1 MPPPIL
7 LPVGNGYLVAK
18 NQAVYKANPSP
29 IANTVS
35 RLPLTLSP
43 NVRLMNLQPTDIQ
56 HIIEIVR
63 RSGNLVRRMQ
73 RKGLHEI
80 VSKSSA
86 IDITTEADLA
96 SEALLRE
103 QLAASFPH
111 VGFWGEESNEP
122 PQSES
127 FWIADPIDGT
137 TNFANG
143 HPWFAV
149 NLALQHGKETLLAVT
164 LDAANERLFW
174 ARPGEGAFQ
183 RVAQAGGD
191 ETDQPLH
198 VNEIDA
204 LPRALLATGFPY
216 HRATA
221 VDHGG
226 REFLRLMERS
236 VGVRVLGAAAL
247 DLASVATGALAGFW
261 EGWLQPW
268 DAAAG
273 ALLVR
278 EAGGRATNYHGQ
290 PWTIADGHI
299 VATNGRLHEM
309 LLAELH
315 AAREGLSESRLS
327 QRP

>member
-1 MPPPIL
+1 M
-7 LPVGNGYLVAK
+7 
-18 NQAVYKANPSP
+18 
-29 IANTVS
+29 T
-35 RLPLTLSP
+35 
-43 NVRLMNLQPTDIQ
+43 LQPADLQQVID
-56 HIIEIVR
+56 IVR
-63 RSGNLVRRMQ
+63 RAGDLVQRMQ
-73 RKGLHEI
+73 RQGLHQI

-122 PQSES
+122 PQSEYC
-127 FWIADPIDGT
+127 WIADPIDGT
-137 TNFANG
+137 TNFASG

-149 NLALQHGKETLLAVT
+149 NLALQHGDDTELAVT
-164 LDAANERLFW
+164 LDAANGRLFW
-174 ARPGEGAFQ
+174 ARLGEGAFQ
-183 RVAQAGGD
+183 RLPITDARADGD
-191 ETDQPLH
+191 GADQPLH
-198 VNEIDA
+198 VNDVEA

-226 REFLRLMERS
+226 REFVRLMERS

-273 ALLVR
+273 ALIVR
-278 EAGGRATNYHGQ
+278 EAGGRVTNYHGQ

-299 VATNGRLHEM
+299 VATNGRLHGA
-309 LLAELH
+309 LLAELR